1 MWQHDFMMKEIFFG
15 EIFFV
20 WKQADW
26 LATRATIPGTHG
38 INLFSGTGTSAST
51 RRGTTTRTRSSTR
64 RARSTPST
72 FQRSIGTSI
81 ITGKFT
87 YNLQKN
93 YPKAIDFGETRI
105 KLHSRF
111 ALEKL
116 CDFVKHCRH
125 FLVLKTCY
133 FFPICPTAKHVRSSV
148 VYAKAHHQTDRINN
162 KASKIQ
168 YNNNY
173 RQIFN
178 SLQKLMFVRRQP
190 NKQGTN
196 RK

>member
-15 EIFFV
+15 AIFFV

-26 LATRATIPGTHG
+26 LSRLATRATIPGTHG

-72 FQRSIGTSI
+72 FQRSTGTSI

-87 YNLQKN
+87 CTWKKELTQSHR
-93 YPKAIDFGETRI
+93 FRETRI
-105 KLHSRF
+105 NLQSRF

-116 CDFVKHCRH
+116 CHFVKHCRH

-133 FFPICPTAKHVRSSV
+133 FFQFAPQP
-148 VYAKAHHQTDRINN
+148 
-162 KASKIQ
+162 
-168 YNNNY
+168 
-173 RQIFN
+173 
-178 SLQKLMFVRRQP
+178 SLSYLPWHTTKQK
-190 NKQGTN
+190 
-196 RK
+196 